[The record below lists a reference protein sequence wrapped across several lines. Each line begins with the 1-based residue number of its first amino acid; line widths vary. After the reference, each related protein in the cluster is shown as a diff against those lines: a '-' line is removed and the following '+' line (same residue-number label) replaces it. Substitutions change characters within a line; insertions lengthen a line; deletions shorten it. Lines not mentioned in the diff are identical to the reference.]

1 VNNKER
7 KQMDK
12 LNKRIGAVGAVFFIG
27 GLLLMFGAVGGMD
40 DPSKEAYFI
49 EQAAAAVIG
58 GFWMLVGA
66 RLLQD

>member
-1 VNNKER
+1 
-7 KQMDK
+7 MDK
-12 LNKRIGAVGAVFFIG
+12 LNKRVGALGAAFFFG
-27 GLLLMFGAVGGMD
+27 GLLLMFGAVGGME

-49 EQAAAAVIG
+49 EQCATAIIG

>member
-1 VNNKER
+1 
-7 KQMDK
+7 MDK
-12 LNKRIGAVGAVFFIG
+12 LNKRVGALGATFFIG

-40 DPSKEAYFI
+40 DPSKEAYLV
-49 EQAAAAVIG
+49 EQAAAALIG